1 MTMELQDARMSVIR
15 VDQVFAASA
24 EERPSGGVLSLVLFS
39 GAVVTYTYLNQGQ
52 LLQDLQII
60 KEKMNLAPW
69 VNPVPSTPLIPAFPD
84 PYPVSPDPFPWN
96 TPTQPWYRWGT
107 TSDSS
112 GVYQMAPEMTKD
124 RETIPQ

>member
-84 PYPVSPDPFPWN
+84 LYPASPDPFPWN
-96 TPTQPWYRWGT
+96 TPTPWYQWVT
-107 TSDSS
+107 TSGSL
-112 GVYQMAPEMTKD
+112 PEMTD
-124 RETIPQ
+124 HNEEVTFLPQ